1 MKPCFQH
8 FQSWK
13 GSLSLRF
20 APYPVNKSH
29 VQQHEKYWWEVHILQ
44 FKAKSLLTGGL
55 VLKAS
60 DLTGELSSHYWNNF
74 TLLWFCL
81 WDFLFLKLKQCT
93 LIRTI
98 KALKNV
104 HKTYNVWFCFK
115 STKVFARHPANIYG
129 STTTCPSLFQLQG
142 ILQWTKQTSSLL
154 WRRSGE
160 IGRVGVEWMYE
171 WIKCMIK

>member
-74 TLLWFCL
+74 TWLWFCL

-104 HKTYNVWFCFK
+104 HKTYNVWFCSK
-115 STKVFARHPANIYG
+115 STKSICKASSTYLWINYHVPILVPIARDVTVNKTNKFPA
-129 STTTCPSLFQLQG
+129 L
-142 ILQWTKQTSSLL
+142 
-154 WRRSGE
+154 E
-160 IGRVGVEWMYE
+160 EEWGDRKGWCWMNVQMNKMYD
-171 WIKCMIK
+171 